1 MAKSTIYLLQYN
13 QYYNKIV
20 KRLDTLEDYL
30 PFVIYNGDDYKLTN
44 NAFNPRDHIDAQLI
58 VNTPDASYD
67 YLLVVDEEGNID
79 SRWFVTEA
87 IYLKAEGVR
96 SSGQYQ
102 LNIHRDL
109 LADYLDEVVQSP
121 IYFERAIFNSDNPLI
136 YNSENMLFNQIK
148 TKEILLRDASK
159 SPWVIAYLAK
169 NNENDIP
176 MEEKIVSAYAPDFL
190 TNFEYERDNLPVGTF
205 FRGNGYNFYTTINLK
220 SYPTRGGIW
229 YTATVNSKGEQT
241 MEGNNYNDPT
251 ASRIGNFYD
260 ANDLSSRLSTIA
272 ASLKDAPFDAAG
284 CFYASLVDTNQDS
297 LINTLIDMEGKVIKD
312 ANSDTYFRFTGQQE
326 YITHKVFIPK
336 NSNYSNEMAN
346 IVANLPY
353 IMEVNNNGFF
363 VNGTVRTYTITSV
376 ETVIGAPYQMTIP
389 AASTR
394 LQTIDAPWDIL
405 AIPLNEVVF
414 DVTAGLRLFQKEDI
428 AIQLAQSLINQ
439 YGKANVYDI
448 QLLPYCPVMQYFDFD
463 SGRFNCESLTEGV
476 HYSLIRYSET
486 PNDPIGLGFW
496 CNESSFS
503 SKIIFDEPIINPT
516 DPIEFKINN
525 ECDMYRLVSPNYSSV
540 FEFSATK
547 NGGILGFEVNC
558 TYKPYQPM
566 IHVNPIFNGLY
577 GTDFNDNRG
586 LICGGNYSLPST
598 TNAWTEYQIQNKS
611 YKESFERQIQNMETT
626 YDINREQMKTAGIIN
641 SITAGVQG
649 FASGATAGGIMSGGN
664 LAVAGVTGAVTGLTA
679 GIGSAAGLAADL
691 KYSDQLQK
699 EALSYATDMFNLS
712 LQNIKAL
719 PNTLSNIGAFD
730 INYKYFPFLEYYTAT
745 PQEKE
750 ALRKKLIYNGMAA
763 GVISTISEM
772 RQSEPTYMQGQLIR
786 LNIAEDYHVAASI
799 ASEIHRG
806 IYI

>member
-30 PFVIYNGDDYKLTN
+30 PFVVYNGDDYKLTN

-67 YLLVVDEEGNID
+67 YLLVVDEDGNID

-121 IYFERAIFNSDNPLI
+121 IYFERAIFNSNNPLI

-148 TKEILLRDASK
+148 TKESLIMDVTE
-159 SPWVIAYLAK
+159 SPWVVAYLAREDESTQQPMPEK
-169 NNENDIP
+169 TIVTSSAIRESSLSYSRSAIDSLPAVIFGDIYGNVVGQVNVQTGLFNEYVVIGSNRSYNTNDNSITTDVYVPAYLDFMQDFSNAFNNDIQ
-176 MEEKIVSAYAPDFL
+176 YY
-190 TNFEYERDNLPVGTF
+190 NEY
-205 FRGNGYNFYTTINLK
+205 FRTANH
-220 SYPTRGGIW
+220 
-229 YTATVNSKGEQT
+229 TATNKEIVEQL
-241 MEGNNYNDPT
+241 
-251 ASRIGNFYD
+251 I
-260 ANDLSSRLSTIA
+260 RL
-272 ASLKDAPFDAAG
+272 
-284 CFYASLVDTNQDS
+284 N
-297 LINTLIDMEGKVIKD
+297 GKVIKNTD
-312 ANSDTYFRFTGQQE
+312 VEYEEYFTFNISTSVAKTTQYLTTNSAAYLKMQE
-326 YITHKVFIPK
+326 LV
-336 NSNYSNEMAN
+336 S
-346 IVANLPY
+346 NLPNVTMKPNTRGDY
-353 IMEVNNNGFF
+353 RLSAEQIRVNLEPTQTVTGKTVEV
-363 VNGTVRTYTITSV
+363 TIAAPSQRQNLVDCPWDMFAMPLKKIQV
-376 ETVIGAPYQMTIP
+376 ETSPEGGYLE
-389 AASTR
+389 TR
-394 LQTIDAPWDIL
+394 DDTAYYIAQA
-405 AIPLNEVVF
+405 LN
-414 DVTAGLRLFQKEDI
+414 T
-428 AIQLAQSLINQ
+428 S
-439 YGKANVYDI
+439 YGKANIYDI
-448 QLLPYCPVMQYFDFD
+448 QLLPFCPVTEYWNPNLNRLDITTLHEGVNY
-463 SGRFNCESLTEGV
+463 SYITTTEGNELV
-476 HYSLIRYSET
+476 GI
-486 PNDPIGLGFW
+486 GFW
-496 CNESSFS
+496 VNKASF
-503 SKIIFDEPIINPT
+503 KPLLKNFNPILNPI

-547 NGGILGFEVNC
+547 NGGILGFEANC

-566 IHVNPIFNGLY
+566 IHINPIFSNLY

-641 SITAGVQG
+641 SFTAGVQG

-699 EALSYATDMFNLS
+699 EALSYTTDMFNLS

-750 ALRKKLIYNGMAA
+750 ALRKKLIYNGMTA